1 MQVIAVSVCDDINKA
16 LHLIIKFADEK
27 IITNFMSIKLL
38 INLAI
43 PNFMAN
49 ISLNIKFL
57 RKKKGLT
64 QQQFADQIGIKRSLV
79 GAYEEERAEPKY
91 DLLKKIALFFD
102 ISLDDFI
109 NEEIN
114 EKWAPKPK
122 GNPDNL
128 RILSISVD
136 KEDNENIEMVP
147 VKAAAGS
154 LNGYADPEY
163 VAKLPKFYLPM
174 FKQGT
179 YRAFEINGDSMLP
192 LTSGTTIIGE
202 YVENWADVKP
212 GQTYVVVSKTEGVV
226 YKRIGNKFKDNKKLK
241 LVSDNPVY
249 DAYEINGED
258 VLELW
263 KAKAYISMQLPEPTP
278 EPTMESLT
286 NMMAQMQRSISNL
299 QQNKN

>member
-1 MQVIAVSVCDDINKA
+1 
-16 LHLIIKFADEK
+16 
-27 IITNFMSIKLL
+27 MSIKLL

-43 PNFMAN
+43 PNFMAT
-49 ISLNIKFL
+49 ISSNIKFL

-79 GAYEEERAEPKY
+79 GAYEEERADPKY
-91 DLLKKIALFFD
+91 ELLKTIALFFD
-102 ISLDDFI
+102 ISIDDFI
-109 NEEIN
+109 NETID
-114 EKWAPKPK
+114 EKWVPKPK
-122 GNPDNL
+122 GGQGNL

-147 VKAAAGS
+147 VKASAGY

-192 LTSGTTIIGE
+192 LVSGTTIIGE
-202 YVENWADVKP
+202 YVENWGDVKP
-212 GQTYVVVSKTEGVV
+212 GETYVVISKSEGVV
-226 YKRIGNKFKDNKKLK
+226 YKRIGGKFKDNKKLK

-249 DAYEINGED
+249 DPYEISGED
-258 VLELW
+258 ILEIW
-263 KAKAYISMQLPEPTP
+263 KAKAYISTHLPLPTP

-286 NMMAQMQRSISNL
+286 GMMAQMQRSIAKLQSN
-299 QQNKN
+299 N